1 MYTKNLLKNSKAY
14 YEDNDYY
21 EIFSAS
27 EDYEKKVTNYL
38 KNISKDKIVL
48 DAGCGTGKFLNI
60 LEENS
65 KKYIGIDL
73 SNKQLEKA
81 KNKSN
86 KNTSKFICSNL
97 SEINIEDNKIDLIV
111 ASWVL
116 GTITNL
122 EERNK
127 CLSELKRLLK
137 PNGKIILIENDEN
150 SEFEEIRNRTKDTR
164 TKDYNNWIL
173 SNDFIIEKRINTY
186 FLFESLLSAKR
197 CFEVIYGER
206 IANKIKSNKI
216 EHKIIIFKYE
226 KID

>member
-21 EIFSAS
+21 ETFSIA
-27 EDYEKKVTNYL
+27 EDGENKVGSYL
-38 KNISKDKIVL
+38 EQICKDKIVL

-60 LEENS
+60 LEKNS

-73 SNKQLEKA
+73 SNKQLDKA

-97 SEINIEDNKIDLIV
+97 SKINIESNTVDLIIS
-111 ASWVL
+111 SWVL

-150 SEFEEIRNRTKDTR
+150 SEFEGIRNRIKDTR

-173 SNDFIIEKRINTY
+173 SNGFIIEKQINTY
-186 FLFESLLSAKR
+186 FLFESLLSAKK
-197 CFEVIYGER
+197 CFEVIYGESVADR
-206 IANKIKSNKI
+206 IKSSMIK
-216 EHKIIIFKYE
+216 HKIIIFKYV
-226 KID
+226 KD